1 MTTITAGSRAA
12 MTDLLQFEFMRNA
25 LWAALLCSGLCGIL
39 GTMVVVK
46 RYVILAGGVAHA
58 AYGGVGLALFLG
70 FSPRLGAVGFS
81 LALAL
86 LMAWVMLKKASRADA
101 IIGVIWAAGMAA
113 GIIFADLTPG
123 YGSDLMSY
131 LFGSILTVAR
141 EDLLLMAGLLA
152 VTLFVGMLWSREIAA
167 FSYDEDFARTRG
179 VPVTLLHFVVVVLIS
194 VAVVLI
200 IRVVGLIL
208 VIALL
213 TIPPSVAEKYSRSLW
228 TMMGVSCLLSTAF
241 SVGGLALAVRF
252 NLTAGAVIILV
263 ASAVYLVSLVIP
275 AGGRMR

>member
-1 MTTITAGSRAA
+1 MIE
-12 MTDLLQFEFMRNA
+12 LLQFDFMRNA
-25 LWAALLCSGLCGIL
+25 LWAALLCSALCGIL

-58 AYGGVGLALFLG
+58 AYGGVGLALYAG
-70 FSPRLGAVGFS
+70 ISPRVGAVGFS

-86 LMAWVMLKKASRADA
+86 FMAWVMLKKAARADS
-101 IIGVIWAAGMAA
+101 IIGVIWASGMAA

-131 LFGSILTVAR
+131 LFGSILAVTP
-141 EDLLLMAGLLA
+141 EDLYLMAALLA
-152 VTLFVGMLWSREIAA
+152 AAMSVGIPWSREIAA

-200 IRVVGLIL
+200 IRIVGLIL

-228 TMMGVSCLLSTAF
+228 TMMGISCVLSALF
-241 SVGGLALAVRF
+241 CISGLALAVRF
-252 NLTAGAVIILV
+252 NLTAGAAIILV
-263 ASAVYLVSLVIP
+263 ASSVYLISLLVP
-275 AGGRMR
+275 AGGRKR

>member
-1 MTTITAGSRAA
+1 M
-12 MTDLLQFEFMRNA
+12 MEFEFMRNA
-25 LWAALLCSGLCGIL
+25 LWAALFCSALCGIL
-39 GTMVVVK
+39 GTLVVVK

-58 AYGGVGLALFLG
+58 AYGGVGLALFVG
-70 FSPRLGAVGFS
+70 MSPQAGALIFS
-81 LALAL
+81 LGLSL
-86 LMAWVMLKKASRADA
+86 VMAWVMLKREARADA

-113 GIIFADLTPG
+113 GIVFADLTPG

-131 LFGSILTVAR
+131 LFGSILTVAGS
-141 EDLLLMAGLLA
+141 DLKLMSGLLA
-152 VTLFVGMLWSREIAA
+152 VVLFVGTGWSREIAA

-179 VPVTLLHFVVVVLIS
+179 VPVTFLHFAVVVLIS

-213 TIPPSVAEKYSRSLW
+213 TIPPSMAEKYSRSLW
-228 TMMGVSCLLSTAF
+228 RMMAVSCCLSAVF
-241 SVGGLALAVRF
+241 SYAGLFLAVQF

-263 ASAVYLVSLVIP
+263 ASAAYLVSLVIP
-275 AGGRMR
+275 GRG

>member
-1 MTTITAGSRAA
+1 M
-12 MTDLLQFEFMRNA
+12 
-25 LWAALLCSGLCGIL
+25 
-39 GTMVVVK
+39 
-46 RYVILAGGVAHA
+46 AHA

-213 TIPPSVAEKYSRSLW
+213 TIPRRWRKNIPGPS
-228 TMMGVSCLLSTAF
+228 G
-241 SVGGLALAVRF
+241 
-252 NLTAGAVIILV
+252 
-263 ASAVYLVSLVIP
+263 P
-275 AGGRMR
+275 